1 MKQISI
7 YLWKDIVQEKRWFM
21 FNFSALDEAD
31 DVSILWNIKNAE
43 QLNEWIKE
51 DLNQFLKVMNELWKQ

>member
-1 MKQISI
+1 LKQISI

>member
-1 MKQISI
+1 
-7 YLWKDIVQEKRWFM
+7 M